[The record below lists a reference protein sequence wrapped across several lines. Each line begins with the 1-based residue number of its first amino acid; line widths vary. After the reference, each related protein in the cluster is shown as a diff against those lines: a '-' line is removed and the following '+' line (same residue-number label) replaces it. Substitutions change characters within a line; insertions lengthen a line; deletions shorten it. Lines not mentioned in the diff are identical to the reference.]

1 MLVLGILSLVSFFI
15 ECSCM
20 APLTPA
26 VMVMMGLIFHPLL
39 CMVLVSGSY
48 LVCFCVVAW
57 SGNLSW
63 QYVNSMNWTV
73 CVGEGVMGVM
83 GVCVWFGAPIMHRM
97 SGLSLA

>member
-20 APLTPA
+20 APLTLA
-26 VMVMMGLIFHPLL
+26 VMGTRGLVCHPLL
-39 CMVLVSGSY
+39 CMVLISGSY

-57 SGNLSW
+57 SGTLSW

-73 CVGEGVMGVM
+73 CVG
-83 GVCVWFGAPIMHRM
+83 
-97 SGLSLA
+97 